1 MDSDSACFSAGP
13 LERQLL
19 ALLLTETRRRTGLT
33 PNQAAQLWGQSH
45 AHLQAL
51 EAGSEVPDWWEI
63 RRLLAV
69 YGRDLVAFVTEF
81 EERLAALAA
90 GPAEPEDFFSVPDA
104 LR

>member
-1 MDSDSACFSAGP
+1 MESDPTCFSAGP

-19 ALLLTETRRRTGLT
+19 ALLLTETRRRAGLT
-33 PNQAAQLWGQSH
+33 VVDAAQLSGLSLTY
-45 AHLQAL
+45 LQGL
-51 EAGSEVPDWWEI
+51 EAGSEVADWWEI
-63 RRLLAV
+63 RRLLAI

-90 GPAEPEDFFSVPDA
+90 GPAVPDAFFPEPDA